1 MSAFPVSRETRWV
14 QSTVVLLA
22 LLAVLAGCAVG
33 PDYVKPTVAEPQAWS
48 ESQDPALPGEQ
59 ADFSRWWTVFAD
71 PVLDSLIEKAHANN
85 PGLQA
90 AGIRILEARAQL
102 GIATGSL
109 YPQIQQLRGDLL
121 AVGGSENSANTTPS
135 ADLQYGETGVGFDM
149 AWELDF
155 WGKFS
160 KAVAA
165 GVGNLDASIANY
177 DDILV
182 TLTAEVAR
190 IYARVRTFEARLAI
204 TRENVAIQTRSLEI
218 ATVRFKGNEVTELD
232 VAQARTLLA
241 NTQAS
246 IPRLESTLRQSKNA
260 LALLLGLFPAELEAM
275 LTGPSNIPSAP
286 AEVAVGI
293 PADMLRRRPDVREVE
308 RRLLAQNALTGVAE
322 ADLYPRLS
330 LVGSVGLR
338 SSSADIT
345 AAGFPGGSNLGDVFD
360 SSSVEYL
367 FGPALS
373 WDIFN
378 YGRIKNRI
386 RVEDARFQQLAE
398 AYRNTVLKAV
408 REVEDASVA
417 FLRSQL
423 ESTYLAESA
432 SAAARSVELA
442 MLQYKEGLA
451 DYQRVLDTQRALA
464 AQQDVLTTS
473 RGDIAVNLVALYKA
487 LGGGWEVRKGKPFAP
502 EATRKEMAQRT
513 DWGNLLDEEIDT
525 TPAPEKEKRQWR
537 PPDW

>member
-1 MSAFPVSRETRWV
+1 MSAFPTSRETRWL
-14 QSTVVLLA
+14 QRTAVLLA
-22 LLAVLAGCAVG
+22 LLTVLTGCAVG
-33 PDYVKPTVAEPQAWS
+33 PDYVKPTVAEPPAWS
-48 ESQDPALPGEQ
+48 ESQDPALQGEQ
-59 ADFSRWWTVFAD
+59 ADISRWWTVFAD

-109 YPQIQQLRGDLL
+109 YPQQQLRGDLL
-121 AVGGSENSANTTPS
+121 AVGGSENSANSTPS
-135 ADLQYGETGVGFDM
+135 ADMRFGETSVGFDM
-149 AWELDF
+149 AWEMDF
-155 WGKFS
+155 WGKFR

-165 GVGNLDASIANY
+165 GVGNLDASIASY

-190 IYARVRTFEARLAI
+190 IYARVRTLEARLEI
-204 TRENVAIQTRSLEI
+204 TRDNAAIQARSLDI
-218 ATVRFKGNEVTELD
+218 ATVRFKGDEVTELD

-246 IPRLESTLRQSKNA
+246 IPRLESTLQRSKNA
-260 LALLLGLFPAELEAM
+260 LALLLGLFPAELDAM
-275 LTGPSNIPSAP
+275 LKGPAKIPSAP

-293 PADMLRRRPDVREVE
+293 PADMLRRRPDIREIE

-322 ADLYPRLS
+322 ADLYPRLA

-345 AAGFPGGSNLGDVFD
+345 AAGFPGGSNLGDLFD
-360 SSSVEYL
+360 ASSLEYL
-367 FGPALS
+367 IGPAFS
-373 WDIFN
+373 WDILN
-378 YGRIKNRI
+378 YGRIKNRV

-417 FLRSQL
+417 FLRSQWESKYLL
-423 ESTYLAESA
+423 ESANAA
-432 SAAARSVELA
+432 SRSVELA
-442 MLQYKEGLA
+442 MLQYQEGLA

-473 RGDIAVNLVALYKA
+473 RGDIAVYLVALYKA
-487 LGGGWEVRKGKPFAP
+487 LGGGWEVRKWKSFVP
-502 EATRKEMAQRT
+502 EATRKAMAERT
-513 DWGNLLDEEIDT
+513 DWGDLLDDEIT
-525 TPAPEKEKRQWR
+525 TAPASENEQLKWR
-537 PPDW
+537 RPDW